1 MKERNHGEKM
11 RGSKRSGVAFTT
23 GMRVTNSVATYDAT
37 AVLFSL
43 PLSTL
48 RPRTTLR
55 PLATLAR
62 AAPIV
67 PAIKLP
73 HGLTHQTPL
82 VESLPLSAATGCQVL
97 LKMDAL
103 QPSGSFKDRGMAY
116 MCAALQ
122 SRGVTDLISSSG
134 GNAGL
139 AASAAGRKLGMRVR
153 VVVPT
158 TTKPIMIEKMRAHG
172 AEVEVHGANWNAADE
187 LARELV
193 GASGGAAAYVPP
205 YDDPLLWEGHS
216 SIIDEIAAAGVRPD
230 AIVVSVGGGGLL
242 CGVLRGLQRHGWS
255 ETTVLTAETDG
266 AACFAKALAA
276 GEPVTL
282 AGITSVAT
290 SLGAL
295 SASSS
300 AVQMARDDQPTEA
313 YTVSDAEA
321 VGACASL
328 LDDHRVLVEP
338 ACGAALALAYSP
350 RQREAL
356 RRFETVVVV
365 VCGGGGVTHEI
376 LSQWKAD
383 LL

>member
-1 MKERNHGEKM
+1 M
-11 RGSKRSGVAFTT
+11 
-23 GMRVTNSVATYDAT
+23 

-116 MCAALQ
+116 MCATLQ

-187 LARELV
+187 LAR
-193 GASGGAAAYVPP
+193 GARRDPEPHPHARSSLSPRSRRRRRRRLPARADRRGRRLPQSSLARRAGRLRTCRRTTTRCCGRATRPSSTRSQQQAG
-205 YDDPLLWEGHS
+205 PLLASPPPLLLS
-216 SIIDEIAAAGVRPD
+216 SSPRLLSSSPPLLPSPSPPPLLLPSSPPPLLLSPASPSATARPSHPRRAARRHRRQRGRRRTAVRRPARAAEAGGRRVGE
-230 AIVVSVGGGGLL
+230 GGG
-242 CGVLRGLQRHGWS
+242 C
-255 ETTVLTAETDG
+255 
-266 AACFAKALAA
+266 
-276 GEPVTL
+276 
-282 AGITSVAT
+282 
-290 SLGAL
+290 
-295 SASSS
+295 
-300 AVQMARDDQPTEA
+300 
-313 YTVSDAEA
+313 
-321 VGACASL
+321 
-328 LDDHRVLVEP
+328 
-338 ACGAALALAYSP
+338 
-350 RQREAL
+350 
-356 RRFETVVVV
+356 
-365 VCGGGGVTHEI
+365 VCGI
-376 LSQWKAD
+376 LPN
-383 LL
+383 

>member
-1 MKERNHGEKM
+1 M
-11 RGSKRSGVAFTT
+11 
-23 GMRVTNSVATYDAT
+23 

-216 SIIDEIAAAGVRPD
+216 
-230 AIVVSVGGGGLL
+230 
-242 CGVLRGLQRHGWS
+242 HGWS

-282 AGITSVAT
+282 AGITSGPLTCRRAVRLE
-290 SLGAL
+290 LGRPDG
-295 SASSS
+295 
-300 AVQMARDDQPTEA
+300 ARRPADGGAQGSRERGADGWQRCHVA